1 LRTGAPST
9 AGRCGKR
16 ARLRKRMKRTLLA
29 LGGVIVVAIAA
40 GGWLWHQHFAAR
52 EGGSYQPRE
61 LLKGANEPVAPRVAP
76 ELEQLD
82 TQGLEDAAA
91 YAAAHGSRALIVS
104 RHDHIVFER
113 YWQGTHFDTLAD
125 AQGFTPLL
133 AALATGTA
141 VSHRMIGWPDEPVS
155 AFLAEWSR
163 DPRGAI
169 TVRNLMHMASGLAPR
184 TATQPP
190 QDLVAGVLALPLASA
205 PGSVR
210 VEKSADPQLLA
221 LVIERATHQRYA
233 DYVSQALWRRL
244 GAGDAWLWLDRAGG
258 TTHADCCMLAQQ
270 GDWIRVGEL
279 LLRDGNYRGSEVIR
293 PGWVTLMRSPSSADA
308 DHGSYVR
315 LGAHVPVG
323 HEPYARPDVF
333 VVEGGKGGNRLWVVP
348 SMQIAILCTG
358 SPEGRDA
365 GWEETRVPN
374 LVMHAA
380 HDYLPAA
387 PATDVSSMVPA
398 HKP

>member
-1 LRTGAPST
+1 MTRAP
-9 AGRCGKR
+9 
-16 ARLRKRMKRTLLA
+16 LLA
-29 LGGVIVVAIAA
+29 TGLALAAIAA
-40 GGWLWHQHFAAR
+40 GGAWLWHQHFGQR
-52 EGGSYQPRE
+52 EGGAYQPRE
-61 LLKGANEPVAPRVAP
+61 LLKGGNEPVAPRVAP

-82 TQGLEDAAA
+82 MKALEEAAD
-91 YAAAHGSRALIVS
+91 YAGAHGSRALIVS

-113 YWQGTHFDTLAD
+113 YWQGTSFDTLAD

-133 AALATGTA
+133 AALGTGSA

-155 AFLAEWSR
+155 AFLAEWGR
-163 DPRGAI
+163 DARGAI
-169 TVRNLMHMASGLAPR
+169 SVRNLMHMASGLGPASAPPD
-184 TATQPP
+184 AS
-190 QDLVAGVLALPLASA
+190 DLTAGVLALPLKSA
-205 PGSVR
+205 PGTR
-210 VEKSADPQLLA
+210 YLAQSADPQLLA
-221 LVIERATHQRYA
+221 LVLERATRQRYA

-244 GAGDAWLWLDRAGG
+244 GAADAWLWLDRAGG
-258 TTHADCCMLAQQ
+258 TAHADCCMMAHQ

-279 LLRDGNYRGSEVIR
+279 LLRDGNYRGAEVIR
-293 PGWVTLMRSPSSADA
+293 PGWVTLMRSPSSANA
-308 DHGSYVR
+308 DEGAYVH
-315 LGAHVPVG
+315 LGTHVLPG

-333 VVEGGKGGNRLWVVP
+333 VAGGGKGGNRLWVVP

-358 SPEGRDA
+358 APEGRDA